1 MSCYYELVNHLK
13 NKIKGKIAYKP
24 RVRDLLNLPEHEHE
38 HEQEKIEELLNSSK
52 IEINDDDKKDIVF
65 TIYLIRDEIKR
76 LEDFTKRME
85 TRLDNLEW
93 LNEMLILFKEQ
104 PQTSRKKARKFLK
117 TVYVYIFD
125 FDCLPEELSGKR
137 TTYEQLIERV
147 YKDGPYP
154 LRMAKK
160 TRYFQPFLQHIY

>member
-1 MSCYYELVNHLK
+1 MSCYYELLNHLK
-13 NKIKGKIAYKP
+13 NKIKGKISYKK
-24 RVRDLLNLPEHEHE
+24 RVRNLLNLHEY
-38 HEQEKIEELLNSSK
+38 EQENIQELLNSSK
-52 IEINDDDKKDIVF
+52 IKINDDDKMDIVY

-93 LNEMLILFKEQ
+93 LNTMLILFKKE
-104 PQTSRKKARKFLK
+104 PQTSRKKARKLLK

-137 TTYEQLIERV
+137 TTYDELIKRV
-147 YKDGPYP
+147 DKDGVYP
-154 LRMAKK
+154 LSVAKK
-160 TRYFQPFLQHIY
+160 TSYLKHFLHHIY